1 MDFYKYAVTAG
12 DADRHLI
19 EFYNRLA

>member
-1 MDFYKYAVTAG
+1 MDFYKYAATAG